1 MIITMTEV
9 ANNPNT
15 FTRVIQLNNGEKVI
29 FRPLLSTDPNNLAF
43 FLKGLSK
50 ETRKL
55 STFDGYDFNT
65 AKELCNAINMY
76 DKLRFVIE
84 NESNVIVGLIELS
97 FGFPE
102 SDLKRYSQAGH
113 IINPET
119 TLRFGPT
126 LADNY
131 QNIGLGSKVF
141 SYIVEI
147 VKQFG
152 KQNII
157 LWGGVLEDN
166 KRAIHYYEKQGFR
179 IVGTFTNNHIKHLDM
194 MLNINDYLHN

>member
-1 MIITMTEV
+1 MTEV
-9 ANNPNT
+9 ANKPNI
-15 FTRVIQLNNGEKVI
+15 FTKVIQLNNGEKVI
-29 FRPLLSTDPNNLAF
+29 FRTLLSTDPNKLAF

-50 ETRKL
+50 GTRIL
-55 STFDGYDFNT
+55 SKFDGYDFNT
-65 AKELCNAINMY
+65 AKELCNAINKY

-84 NESNVIVGLIELS
+84 NESNKIVGLIELS

-102 SDLKRYSQAGH
+102 SDLRRYSQQGY

-126 LADNY
+126 IADDY
-131 QNIGLGSKVF
+131 QNIGLGSKMF
-141 SYIVEI
+141 PHIVEI

-166 KRAIHYYEKQGFR
+166 KRAIHYYEKQGFS

-194 MLNINDYLHN
+194 MLNINDYSH